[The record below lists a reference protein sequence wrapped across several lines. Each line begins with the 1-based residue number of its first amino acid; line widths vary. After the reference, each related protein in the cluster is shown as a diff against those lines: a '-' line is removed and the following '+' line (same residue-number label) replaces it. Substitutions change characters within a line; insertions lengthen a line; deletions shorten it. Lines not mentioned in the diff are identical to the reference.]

1 MTKRRQN
8 EINLHLVMLTY
19 ASINMPAHT
28 HTHMQPFVLTLFA
41 VVCGLVVE
49 VIGTG
54 VVVGGVVFVAITKI
68 M

>member
-1 MTKRRQN
+1 M
-8 EINLHLVMLTY
+8 HLLTCQ
-19 ASINMPAHT
+19 HT